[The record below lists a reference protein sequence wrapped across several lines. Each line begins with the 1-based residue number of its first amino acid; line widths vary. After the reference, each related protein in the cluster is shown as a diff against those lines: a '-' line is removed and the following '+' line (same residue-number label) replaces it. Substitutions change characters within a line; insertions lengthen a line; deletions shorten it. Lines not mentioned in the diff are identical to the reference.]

1 MQGFSDD
8 SQYSYNKE
16 SSIYHFYRGMNL
28 ANQLGSTLADGL
40 SYTAELTHP
49 SDPIANVATN
59 LGVHA
64 IGIIRNQAK

>member
-1 MQGFSDD
+1 
-8 SQYSYNKE
+8 
-16 SSIYHFYRGMNL
+16 MNL